1 MTGVS
6 GSRYRPHPGEP
17 HEWSHPIPQLA
28 GGRACRTCGQLFPG
42 SPSGPGPAPAAKASE
57 VESRI
62 VTEPYRAC
70 PRFDTCSVNRCPFD
84 PEIEIRTFDPG
95 DRETKCGLGKKAR
108 RALFAALPPGAQARL
123 PFEGLY
129 EAEWK
134 RREARRRQIAAMT
147 PEQRERQRRTL
158 QAHAFR
164 PRTTHA
170 EALAPSGTPSDPT
183 VGSAHAKARGDGGET
198 A

>member
-1 MTGVS
+1 MTS
-6 GSRYRPHPGEP
+6 RPHSGEA
-17 HEWSHPIPQLA
+17 HEWSLPIPGLA
-28 GGRACRTCGQLFPG
+28 GARACRTCGQLYPGEPSARGPTARSPG
-42 SPSGPGPAPAAKASE
+42 SRLEAL
-57 VESRI
+57 V
-62 VTEPYRAC
+62 VVEPYRAC
-70 PRFDTCSVNRCPFD
+70 PRFQECNVNLCPFD
-84 PEIEIRTFDPG
+84 PQVSLRTFDPG
-95 DRETKCGLGKKAR
+95 DRETKCPLGKKAR
-108 RALFAALPPGAQARL
+108 RALFADLPAEAQARL

-147 PEQRERQRRTL
+147 PEQRERQRQML

-170 EALAPSGTPSDPT
+170 EALAPAGTPSDPT
-183 VGSAHAKARGDGGET
+183 VSSTNAKARGDGGET